1 MAGSTA
7 AARRYA
13 KALFGIARD
22 DGTVEATGRELEALA
37 GLLDENPDLQKALF
51 RPLHPMAQR
60 RAALR
65 AVAERLGSGAMLQN
79 FYSFLVD
86 QRRLIDFSTI
96 RNEFVRLAA
105 EAEGRTEGRITS
117 ARPLDDA
124 TRDRLVAALSRRT
137 GRQVSVRV
145 EVDPELIGGVVAQVG
160 DLVFDGSLRTQ
171 LAQLR
176 ANLTK
181 G

>member
-13 KALFGIARD
+13 RALFGLASE
-22 DGTVEATGRELEALA
+22 DGSVESTGRELEALA
-37 GLLDENPDLQKALF
+37 KLLAQSPVLRRALF
-51 RPLHPMAQR
+51 RPLHPAAER
-60 RAALR
+60 RSALR
-65 AVAERLGSGAMLQN
+65 AVAERLGSNATLQN
-79 FYSFLVD
+79 FYAFLVD
-86 QRRLIDFSTI
+86 QRRLVDFATI
-96 RNEFVRLAA
+96 CSEFQRLAA
-105 EAEGRTEGRITS
+105 EAEGRTDARITS

-137 GRQVSVRV
+137 GRQVHASL

-176 ANLTK
+176 MSLIK
-181 G
+181 D